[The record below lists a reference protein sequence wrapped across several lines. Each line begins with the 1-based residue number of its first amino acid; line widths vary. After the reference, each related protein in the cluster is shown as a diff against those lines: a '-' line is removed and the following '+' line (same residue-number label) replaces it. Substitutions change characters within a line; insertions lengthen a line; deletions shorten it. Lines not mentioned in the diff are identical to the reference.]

1 MISARNHGGPS
12 DDASNSNI
20 SGLGNTNKFLGRSP
34 GVNITPTSR
43 LTRTKLMDSSDS
55 GSPIPKKVSHFDRAK
70 TKNELSRRDLSA
82 RVDEDDSKEEQ

>member
-1 MISARNHGGPS
+1 ME
-12 DDASNSNI
+12 
-20 SGLGNTNKFLGRSP
+20 
-34 GVNITPTSR
+34 
-43 LTRTKLMDSSDS
+43 SSDS